1 MPRPEPG
8 LTFLSERKFKRRR
21 AIHLIPLFLALSHH
35 ETQSAA
41 VETLQTWS
49 SGRFVFAIFGCLSEG
64 TAVVVEF
71 YVSGVAIL
79 IGAILIRIVFII
91 DRQKTETES
100 EQDA

>member
-1 MPRPEPG
+1 MTRSG
-8 LTFLSERKFKRRR
+8 RSL
-21 AIHLIPLFLALSHH
+21 HL

-49 SGRFVFAIFGCLSEG
+49 FDRFVFAIFGRLSEG

-71 YVSGVAIL
+71 YVSGVAVL
-79 IGAILIRIVFII
+79 IGAILIRIVYII
-91 DRQKTETES
+91 DKQITETES